1 MEDWN
6 FISQWDVD
14 QAAATTATNSTNANI
29 AKTNSD
35 ESDNDKTFV
44 QVNSPVKKALASAS
58 PEPMFDKMTAKG
70 LNATAKSLSD
80 AALALKNT
88 TNSFSFLTCHLLS
101 GRP

>member
-1 MEDWN
+1 M
-6 FISQWDVD
+6 D
-14 QAAATTATNSTNANI
+14 QAAAATATNSTNANI
-29 AKTNSD
+29 AKTNGD

-44 QVNSPVKKALASAS
+44 QVDSPVKKALAAAS

-70 LNATAKSLSD
+70 LNATAKLLSD

-88 TNSFSFLTCHLLS
+88 TNSFSFSTCRLLS